1 MIIPR
6 MDEIEYGTS
15 SNMFLFSSPQYLVTN
30 DIVIGTILRCR
41 AREAFRLVAI
51 DKAHLYAMHGRSF
64 CDTMRILWKLLF
76 VVLFKVGEWHPLVL
90 LMTATVTHS
99 LLSSFSELTCIN

>member
-30 DIVIGTILRCR
+30 CIVIDAILYCC
-41 AREAFRLVAI
+41 ARKMFFLIAI
-51 DKAHLYAMHGRSF
+51 DKAHIYAMYSRSF
-64 CDTMRILWKLLF
+64 CDAVQILLRLLF
-76 VVLFKVGEWHPLVL
+76 VVLFNVGEWHLLFLVGY
-90 LMTATVTHS
+90 
-99 LLSSFSELTCIN
+99 